1 MKFRTL
7 LIIAIYCC
15 FVATSFAQTRDV
27 VTDVF
32 SSQLD
37 SLVEASLPQGSHVG
51 IYIGGGQMIHAP
63 KPGDVV
69 KVAAVYGSPWYRRC
83 W

>member
-27 VTDVF
+27 VTHAF

-37 SLVEASLPQGSHVG
+37 SLVEASLPQG
-51 IYIGGGQMIHAP
+51 
-63 KPGDVV
+63 
-69 KVAAVYGSPWYRRC
+69 
-83 W
+83 